1 MYDDFAPKM
10 ASVLT
15 EYSVPVKP
23 GDFVL
28 ITSNIAGEPLVT
40 ALYEAI
46 IRRGGN
52 PVVNVGFSHL
62 SEIRLK
68 LGTDEQLGFL
78 DPSAMTQIENIDA
91 YFSILSPINTRA
103 NSTADPAKLQKVQ
116 AAQRPLI
123 EKYFERAGSGEI
135 NWVIAPWP
143 TDAAA
148 QQAEMGIHAYR
159 EFVYKACGLDQD
171 DPVAYWQG
179 FQEKQTK
186 IVDWLTGKQH
196 AHIKGPGIDLQFDF
210 GDRTWISCHG
220 TENFPDGEIF
230 TSPVET
236 SVNGTVDFSHSTY
249 NGGREVNGVHF
260 KFEDGCV
267 VEASAKKG
275 EEYLLMQLDMDEGA
289 RRLGEFAIGTNYGV
303 TQVTGSTLFDEKIG
317 GTIHMAIGEG
327 FAEAGGSNKSA
338 VHWDMVHGMQ
348 DGGEIV
354 VDGELLYKNGEF
366 VIDL

>member
-10 ASVLT
+10 ARVLT
-15 EYSVPVKP
+15 EYSVQIKP
-23 GDFVL
+23 GDYAF
-28 ITSNIAGEPLVT
+28 IAGNIVSEPLIV

-46 IRRGGN
+46 LRRGGN
-52 PVVNVGFSHL
+52 PVVNVGL
-62 SEIRLK
+62 PQLNELRLMFAS
-68 LGTDEQLGFL
+68 DNQLEFL
-78 DPSAMTQIENIDA
+78 DPAGMTRIENIDA
-91 YFSILSPINTRA
+91 FFNISAPMNTRA
-103 NSTADPAKLQKVQ
+103 NSTADPAKMQKAQ
-116 AAQRPLI
+116 SAQRPLI
-123 EKYFERAGSGEI
+123 ERYFERAGSGEI

-143 TDAAA
+143 TDSAA

-179 FQEKQTK
+179 FRDKQTK
-186 IVDWLTGKQH
+186 IADWLHGKKH
-196 AHIKGPGIDLQFDF
+196 AHVKGPGIDLQFDF
-210 GDRTWISCHG
+210 EGRSWISCHG

-230 TSPVET
+230 TSPVEN
-236 SVNGTVDFSHSTY
+236 SVNGTVQFSYSTY
-249 NGGREVNGVHF
+249 NGGREVNGVEF

-267 VEASAKKG
+267 VSATAKKG
-275 EEYLLMQLDMDEGA
+275 EEYLLSQLDMDEGA

-327 FAEAGGSNKSA
+327 FSEAGGSNKSA

-348 DGGEIV
+348 DGGEII
-354 VDGELLYKNGEF
+354 VDGELFYKNGEF
-366 VIDL
+366 VI